1 MMYFNTFFIRVTA
14 KVRGHLS
21 SRSL

>member
-1 MMYFNTFFIRVTA
+1 MMYFNTIFIRVTA

>member
-1 MMYFNTFFIRVTA
+1 MYFNTFFIRVTA